1 MTKNYEDYVA
11 KVTTLGADEVAKPAA
26 VKAVESYNNMAA
38 SFANTDKIKAIEYF
52 NKTID
57 PANKYAVDSIK
68 ILK

>member
-1 MTKNYEDYVA
+1 
-11 KVTTLGADEVAKPAA
+11 
-26 VKAVESYNNMAA
+26 MAA

-52 NKTID
+52 NKTLAID

>member
-1 MTKNYEDYVA
+1 
-11 KVTTLGADEVAKPAA
+11 VAKPA
-26 VKAVESYNNMAA
+26 VKAKFIESYNNMAA

-52 NKTID
+52 NKTLAID